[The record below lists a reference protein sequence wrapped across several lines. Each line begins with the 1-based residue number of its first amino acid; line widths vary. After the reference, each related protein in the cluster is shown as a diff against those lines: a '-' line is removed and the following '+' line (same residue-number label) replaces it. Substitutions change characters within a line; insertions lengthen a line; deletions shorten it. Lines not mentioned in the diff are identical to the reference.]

1 MVDSPI
7 SPVRRTRDSQFPAP
21 KSRVVLDEFSV
32 SLTRDQWLA
41 LCALA
46 EPYAT
51 KDFRPRRGDRFQIV
65 STVAQSSMSLR
76 RLAKRS
82 ERKYAASVLFPTA
95 CARQASA
102 TSRGALVSAAAQSR
116 KVERNPCTVA
126 LHPNRRKHADIA
138 MCDNGPLPFPNRYPL
153 PVKPMIASAAS
164 VNG

>member
-51 KDFRPRRGDRFQIV
+51 KDF
-65 STVAQSSMSLR
+65 SLLTT
-76 RLAKRS
+76 LATIY
-82 ERKYAASVLFPTA
+82 YALDQNTPFEEA
-95 CARQASA
+95 C
-102 TSRGALVSAAAQSR
+102 
-116 KVERNPCTVA
+116 C
-126 LHPNRRKHADIA
+126 
-138 MCDNGPLPFPNRYPL
+138 RYPCGSRD
-153 PVKPMIASAAS
+153 PK
-164 VNG
+164 